1 MFKQKVLAT
10 INRHN
15 LLKQGERVLIG
26 VSGGKDSVSLLYIL
40 KEIEKEYNLSL
51 FIAHLNHL
59 FRGQEAEG
67 DARYVKR
74 LGKRLSIPT
83 KVERFDVPK
92 FIKESRLSAEEGARE
107 VRYRFYHKIAREIGA
122 KKLALGH
129 TADDNVETV
138 LMRFLRGAGVDGLVG
153 IPLLREEGGLVIIR
167 PLIEVWEKE
176 VEDYCQ
182 GLKIKPRED
191 SSNQSL
197 DYLRNRIRLKLLP
210 QLRREYNLEIKES
223 ILGLVKTLRSD
234 YDYLKEETKNA
245 FLRVLVEESSE
256 RVSLEV
262 KRLLKLSLSLRMR
275 VLREAIRKIKG
286 DLKEVDLGNV
296 ERVLTLLEEGKT
308 SSRVSLPDK
317 IWAEREYDY
326 LIVFKEEKE
335 RERNDFNY
343 RLKIPGITEIK
354 ELGIEIEANIL
365 SRFDLLVEQSRQVG
379 REVGRIARGQHSTV
393 NKEHKDRGPWTVDC
407 GLRGQS
413 TRDLEAYFDY
423 QLVGEQITLRR
434 RKPGDKFIPLGM
446 SDFQKLKKFFI
457 DKKVPQ
463 KVRDDV
469 PVVTTSD
476 QVIWI
481 VGYRMDERVKVT
493 KKTKQVLE
501 LKVVQ
506 AVHGR

>member
-1 MFKQKVLAT
+1 MFKEKVLLT

-40 KEIEKEYNLSL
+40 KEIEREYNLSL

-59 FRGQEAEG
+59 FRGKEAEG
-67 DARYVKR
+67 DARYVQR

-83 KVERFDVPK
+83 RVERFDVPK
-92 FIKESRLSAEEGARE
+92 FIKMSRLSAEEGAR
-107 VRYRFYHKIAREIGA
+107 VIRYRFYHQIAREVGA
-122 KKLALGH
+122 NKLALGH

-138 LMRFLRGAGVDGLVG
+138 LMRFLRGAGIDGLVG
-153 IPLLREEGGLVIIR
+153 IPPLREEGGLVIIR
-167 PLIEVWEKE
+167 PLIEVWEEE

-182 GLKIKPRED
+182 RLKIKPRED

-262 KRLLKLSLSLRMR
+262 KGLLKLSLSLRMR

-286 DLKEVDLGNV
+286 DLKGISLENIEG
-296 ERVLTLLEEGKT
+296 VLTLLEKGRTGKKL
-308 SSRVSLPDK
+308 SLPDK

-335 RERNDFNY
+335 RKSFDFNY

-365 SRFDLLVEQSRQVG
+365 TRAPDRRDILV
-379 REVGRIARGQHSTV
+379 
-393 NKEHKDRGPWTVDC
+393 P
-407 GLRGQS
+407 QS
-413 TRDLEAYFDY
+413 TGVAQAYFDY

-434 RKPGDKFIPLGM
+434 KKPGDKFIPLGM
-446 SDFQKLKKFFI
+446 NDFQKLKKFFI

-463 KVRDDV
+463 KIRDNV
-469 PVVTTSD
+469 PVVATSD
-476 QVIWI
+476 QIIWI
-481 VGYRMDERVKVT
+481 VGYRMDERVRVT

-501 LKVVQ
+501 LKVIKTNPKSKYYQIPNKSKVQ
-506 AVHGR
+506 MPNEN